1 MYFCFKKCNGSLNK
15 KVSFVFYTILKLITQ
30 IIYCFIYRCLYSLFI
45 FFFCSLISVSKKRN
59 IETMLTLPYSYNW
72 QKFNNKMNEKR
83 NQAN

>member
-1 MYFCFKKCNGSLNK
+1 MSVF
-15 KVSFVFYTILKLITQ
+15 SFH
-30 IIYCFIYRCLYSLFI
+30 